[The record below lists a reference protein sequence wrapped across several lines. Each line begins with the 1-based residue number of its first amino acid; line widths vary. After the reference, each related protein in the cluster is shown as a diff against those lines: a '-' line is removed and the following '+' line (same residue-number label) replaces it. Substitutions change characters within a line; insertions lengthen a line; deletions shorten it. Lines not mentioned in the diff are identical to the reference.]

1 MGFPKKQ
8 NVPDWIKINA
18 GWWHSE
24 KISDTDFVQGLQFL
38 IQNKIIQLQDVP
50 PKTMSESKIPE
61 WVKNVAGW
69 WSDDSISEDEF
80 IRSLKYLIEEGI
92 VIVN

>member
-8 NVPDWIKINA
+8 NIPDWIKINA
-18 GWWHSE
+18 GWWSAE
-24 KISDTDFVQGLQFL
+24 KLSDIDFVQGLQFL

-50 PKTMSESKIPE
+50 PTTMSESKIPE

-69 WSDDSISEDEF
+69 WSDDNISEDEF
-80 IRSLKYLIEEGI
+80 IRSLKYLIEQGI